1 VKGVKYIGPVFDQSG
16 YAEAARNYVLAL
28 HSSGVP
34 ITVDAVRHSEGQPD
48 LGSEGEV
55 LVSLVDRPID
65 YDRVVIHATPDTWAH
80 RLRDEPSG
88 LPIVGCTVWET
99 SALHPIWAAA
109 CNRVDEVWVPS
120 RWNAEVFR
128 ASGVRTPVTV
138 VPHCIGPADS
148 ETPPPLAID
157 GIGADTFVFYSI
169 FHWNER
175 KNPEG
180 LLAAYLAAMSGIR
193 NVALVLKTHFERP
206 RWVHVGRPDARAGA
220 DRVEPA
226 RDAAAHDPAR
236 EARVAAREPTDEERA
251 QLEIA
256 AFKRK
261 MNLPHY
267 PRIVTL
273 TGTLDRAR
281 LQALHRRG
289 DAFVLLQRA
298 EGWGLPHFEA
308 AAMGK
313 PVVTTGYGGPSEFL
327 EPDGAYLVGHT
338 LRPVWGMEWSF
349 FYGGSQRWAEPDLD
363 QAVDLM
369 RRVYADRREAAA
381 RGARA
386 RDHIARHF
394 TRAVVGPLMAD
405 RLEGLRPAAA
415 ANVSSPGVPGSARR

>member
-1 VKGVKYIGPVFDQSG
+1 VVGAEDGAVKGVKYIGPVFDQSG

-28 HSSGVP
+28 HHLGVP

-48 LGSEGEV
+48 LGPEGGV
-55 LVSLVDRPID
+55 LASLVDRPIE
-65 YDRVVIHATPDTWAH
+65 YDRIVLHATPDTWVH

-88 LPIVGCTVWET
+88 VPVVGCTVWET
-99 SALHPIWAAA
+99 SALHPIWTAA

-120 RWNAEVFR
+120 RWNADVFR
-128 ASGVRTPVTV
+128 ASGVRTPVAV
-138 VPHCIGPADS
+138 VPHCIEAPDLVAI
-148 ETPPPLAID
+148 PPLAID
-157 GIGADTFVFYSI
+157 GIGSDTFVFYSI

-180 LLAAYLAAMSGIR
+180 LLAAYLAAMTGVR
-193 NVALVLKTHFERP
+193 DVALVVKTHFERP
-206 RWVHVGRPDARAGA
+206 RWVRVTGARKPGRDQEPRDSEPQDAVTAPS
-220 DRVEPA
+220 D
-226 RDAAAHDPAR
+226 D
-236 EARVAAREPTDEERA
+236 ERA
-251 QLEIA
+251 RLEIA

-267 PRIVTL
+267 PRIVVL

-327 EPDGAYLVGHT
+327 EADGAYLVGHT

-349 FYGGSQRWAEPDLD
+349 FYSANQRWAEPDLD
-363 QAVDLM
+363 QAIDLM
-369 RRVYADRREAAA
+369 RRVYTDRREAAE

-394 TRAVVGPLMAD
+394 TRGVVGRLMAD
-405 RLEGLRPAAA
+405 RLEALPPVSRAS
-415 ANVSSPGVPGSARR
+415 VSSPGVRESARS